1 MHRKTLFALLIGTL
15 VLFAC
20 GIAWAEEVTDQA
32 PADNQGPE
40 ADPPA
45 EEAEEAAA
53 PEGAPAEAAPAEAAA
68 PVKKPTPPP
77 APSYPVDQRKIN
89 VTITMKN
96 GKTIKGVVK
105 HFLISEKVID
115 HLSELQFSISDGPTV
130 QHEMDEFQMSWD
142 KLAKIQFNR
151 KNKEN
156 GEASCVEDSD
166 KSPDR
171 LECSMTN
178 EYVGYAKDKNKKGGH
193 VIQDR
198 NMFRFVVDTGRHT
211 VNVDSHLG
219 KIRITNERD
228 EKRDMKILEK
238 ELNKIFSG
246 AILSI
251 VFN

>member
-1 MHRKTLFALLIGTL
+1 MHRKTLFTLLIGML

-20 GIAWAEEVTDQA
+20 GIAGAEEITDQA
-32 PADNQGPE
+32 PADNQKPE
-40 ADPPA
+40 AEPTA
-45 EEAEEAAA
+45 EEAK
-53 PEGAPAEAAPAEAAA
+53 EAAPPEATAAEAT
-68 PVKKPTPPP
+68 PPPEKPTPPP
-77 APSYPVDQRKIN
+77 APSYPIDQRKIK

-115 HLSELQFSISDGPTV
+115 HLSDLQFSLSDGPTV
-130 QHEMDEFQMSWD
+130 QHEMDEFQVSWD
-142 KLAKIQFNR
+142 KFTKILFNR

-178 EYVGYAKDKNKKGGH
+178 EYVGYSKDKKKKGAH
-193 VIQDR
+193 IIQNR
-198 NMFRFVVDTGRHT
+198 NMFRFVVDTGRRT

-228 EKRDMKILEK
+228 EKRGMKVLEK
-238 ELNKIFSG
+238 ELNKVFSS

-251 VFN
+251 IFR